1 MNQPQPGRAA
11 FRPRTALVHVYELQL
26 DPVWVSKVKDLDA
39 DACDGSNE
47 SAANAK

>member
-1 MNQPQPGRAA
+1 MNQPQPG
-11 FRPRTALVHVYELQL
+11 
-26 DPVWVSKVKDLDA
+26 PVWVSKVKDLDA